1 MKLSNSFI
9 AVKKITSSVPCSNFS
24 EDELNLAAEL
34 ILKAEGVINPLVLR
48 RKNLQSYEVIDGH
61 FEYYAAAR
69 AKEIDSKKGE
79 YIGAFVID
87 PENEEILQQQVEL
100 FRNRES
106 SNNDMKKKLE
116 TLTTQMAELVK
127 RVEKLENPTTQVL
140 KTDESVK
147 KNGKNFSNKSDPKS
161 GNSSEI
167 TGNESQATTSKS
179 YDSMTVSQL
188 KAKAKEQKINGYS
201 KMTKEQLIT
210 VITSSD
216 KS

>member
-9 AVKKITSSVPCSNFS
+9 AVKKIRSSVPCSNFS
-24 EDELNLAAEL
+24 EDELNHAAEL
-34 ILKAEGVINPLVLR
+34 ILKAEGIINPLVLR
-48 RKNLQSYEVIDGH
+48 RKNLQYEVVDGH

-87 PENEEILQQQVEL
+87 PENEEILQQQVEVL
-100 FRNRES
+100 RNRES

>member
-24 EDELNLAAEL
+24 EDELNHAAEL
-34 ILKAEGVINPLVLR
+34 ILKAEGIINPLVLR
-48 RKNLQSYEVIDGH
+48 RKNLQYEVVDGH

-161 GNSSEI
+161 GNSSET